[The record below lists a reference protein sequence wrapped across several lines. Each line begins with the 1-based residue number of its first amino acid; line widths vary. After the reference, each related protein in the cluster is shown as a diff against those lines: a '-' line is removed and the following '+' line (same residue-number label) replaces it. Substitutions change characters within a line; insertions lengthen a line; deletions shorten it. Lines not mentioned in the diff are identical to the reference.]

1 MEERRPAWKKVT
13 PAWKSR
19 GMRGRVWTDVV
30 IDGIIGL
37 GGWEEGIVVFSFILL
52 LFPLVSIEHRG
63 VDGVNE

>member
-1 MEERRPAWKKVT
+1 VEERRPAWKKVT

-37 GGWEEGIVVFSFILL
+37 GGWEEGKVGLYLYSGLY
-52 LFPLVSIEHRG
+52 R
-63 VDGVNE
+63 